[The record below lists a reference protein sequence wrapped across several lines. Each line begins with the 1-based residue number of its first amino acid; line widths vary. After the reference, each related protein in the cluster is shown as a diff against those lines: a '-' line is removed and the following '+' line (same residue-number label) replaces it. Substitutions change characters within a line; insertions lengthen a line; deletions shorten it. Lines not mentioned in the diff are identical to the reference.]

1 MSEAA
6 KMHEIL
12 ARSSPNN
19 NKENTSSDTQA
30 AKFYKLGVGTSPKEK
45 HLSLLVPSQTYFMS
59 QKKIILKENSLEIS
73 VSIWRQ
79 GVNQKMDYLVI
90 ILED

>member
-45 HLSLLVPSQTYFMS
+45 HLSLLAPSQTYFMS
-59 QKKIILKENSLEIS
+59 RKKIILRRIHLRSQYLS
-73 VSIWRQ
+73 G